1 MNNEVL
7 TNYLEADAQLD
18 ALELAEQY
26 IVQGEHP
33 EFTSQMWL
41 KSGVL
46 TGYWRWVKEKLME
59 FVG

>member
-7 TNYLEADAQLD
+7 TNYLEADAELS

-26 IVQGEHP
+26 MITGEHP

-41 KSGVL
+41 KSGVAP
-46 TGYWRWVKEKLME
+46 GYWTWVKEKLME